1 MDPSIHRVSQAWARG
16 PAPLVL
22 GDTDGVAGAYWLQG
36 SLQVLCGT
44 SLGGVRLGMTEQDT

>member
-16 PAPLVL
+16 PAPLIL